1 MFNMRRTIR
10 RWIPAFAGMS
20 GARVRVNSLV
30 EKQITAPRFPEEA
43 TIGAALRAA
52 AAEFANSETPVL
64 DARVLMKF
72 ATGLDDA
79 NLIARG
85 DAMLTQK
92 QREVFFGAVARRAR
106 GEPVAYITGVKEFW
120 SLEFR
125 VTPDVLIPRA
135 DSECLIEA
143 VLARREKNAPLRI
156 LDLGTGSGCLVCALL
171 SELPAAMGIG
181 VDRSPAAVML
191 ARANAA
197 RLGFAQ
203 RSAFL
208 AGDWAQA
215 LSERFDVVIAN
226 PPYIRARAQAGL
238 APDVRL
244 YEPAG
249 ALYGGPDGLDACRAI
264 LKGLARVTA
273 PDGLVVLECGWDQAG
288 ALAEMVSK
296 SLPARTVEII
306 NDLKG
311 RSRGVLADGRPS
323 KKD

>member
-1 MFNMRRTIR
+1 
-10 RWIPAFAGMS
+10 MS
-20 GARVRVNSLV
+20 GLKMDMTPDVSEPIAALRR
-30 EKQITAPRFPEEA
+30 KEEA

-79 NLIARG
+79 GLIARA
-85 DAMLTQK
+85 DVMLMPE

-120 SLEFR
+120 SLEFC

-181 VDRSPAAVML
+181 VDRSPAAVAL

-197 RLGFAQ
+197 SLGLAQ

-208 AGDWAQA
+208 AGDWAPA
-215 LSERFDVVIAN
+215 LSGRFDVIIAN
-226 PPYIRARAQAGL
+226 PPYIRACVQAGL

-273 PDGLVVLECGWDQAG
+273 PDGLVVIECGWDQAG
-288 ALAEMVSK
+288 ALADMVSK